1 MWNACFTKE
10 EKSDINNINSY
21 INKLKGE
28 EQSKPNQEE
37 RGKNSENQKKWKKKI
52 KMFTDIQKLKVS
64 ITGRPVLRT
73 MSREVVQE
81 KEKWYQREIIST
93 ERSEE
98 YWNW

>member
-37 RGKNSENQKKWKKKI
+37 RGKNSENQKKWKKK
-52 KMFTDIQKLKVS
+52 K
-64 ITGRPVLRT
+64 
-73 MSREVVQE
+73 
-81 KEKWYQREIIST
+81 
-93 ERSEE
+93 
-98 YWNW
+98 